1 MTQPILL
8 MTRRILIV
16 EDEALVAL
24 TMEDVLLEAGYQVCG
39 IADTV
44 SDALDLARLHGP
56 DLAVIDVRLACGDD
70 GIALAETMAAMGPI
84 RILFAT
90 GNPAEVR
97 QRANAGQGC
106 LAKPFEAGWLL
117 SALEAIQGRLAPT
130 IPGFFALSARP
141 VA

>member
-1 MTQPILL
+1 MTQ
-8 MTRRILIV
+8 RILIV

-44 SDALDLARLHGP
+44 ADALDLARLHEP

-117 SALEAIQGRLAPT
+117 SALEAIQGRVAST
-130 IPGFFALSARP
+130 IPGFFALSAGP